1 MEDIAWRKLM
11 EKYIIKS
18 AEDRREM
25 CAILA
30 ENGYSVKMED
40 VRVGNCAC
48 KAVVVWKDEEKK
60 GE

>member
-1 MEDIAWRKLM
+1 M
-11 EKYIIKS
+11 EKYIIKA

-40 VRVGNCAC
+40 VKVGNRAC
-48 KAVVVWKDEEKK
+48 KAVVVWKDKEEKK
-60 GE
+60 EE